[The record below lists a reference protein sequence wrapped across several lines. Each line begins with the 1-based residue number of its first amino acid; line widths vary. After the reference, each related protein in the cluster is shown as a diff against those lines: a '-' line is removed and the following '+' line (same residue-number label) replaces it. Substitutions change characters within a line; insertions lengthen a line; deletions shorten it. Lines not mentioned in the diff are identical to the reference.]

1 MSYILIFS
9 SASDTGLQDILI
21 IHWETSLDDTALRE
35 LQNWLRKN
43 VLDISACIENY
54 PGSITYP

>member
-9 SASDTGLQDILI
+9 RASDTGLQDILI
-21 IHWETSLDDTALRE
+21 INWETSLDDTALRE

-43 VLDISACIENY
+43 VLDMSACTGNY
-54 PGSITYP
+54 TGSITHP